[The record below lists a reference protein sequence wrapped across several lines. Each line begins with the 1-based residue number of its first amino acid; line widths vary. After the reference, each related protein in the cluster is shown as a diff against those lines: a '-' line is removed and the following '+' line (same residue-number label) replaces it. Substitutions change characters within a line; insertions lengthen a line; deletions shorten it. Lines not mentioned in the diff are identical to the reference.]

1 MECVVYILWSESL
14 GKFYVGS
21 TGNLEKRFIR
31 HNKGQEKF
39 TAKGIP
45 WQLIWSNNYNSRS
58 EAYGE
63 EIRIKK
69 RGINRFLID
78 VGIGK

>member
-1 MECVVYILWSESL
+1 M
-14 GKFYVGS
+14 
-21 TGNLEKRFIR
+21 R
-31 HNKGQEKF
+31 HNYGQEKF

-45 WQLIWSNNYNSRS
+45 WQLVWSKNYISRS
-58 EAYGE
+58 EAYRE

-69 RGINRFLID
+69 RGIKRFLND